1 MNILSR
7 RDRPVRA
14 VQLYEY
20 IYKLLE
26 FRNGVARLIWYSWI
40 GTLGAA
46 ILQASNLGTLGARLE
61 RRQVVPRTVAATAA
75 ALVLVVCLL
84 SPLRSN
90 LSLQRKTCCMRGKAT
105 GSCVYLK
112 GRYA

>member
-1 MNILSR
+1 MTVQCVRCNFMNI
-7 RDRPVRA
+7 
-14 VQLYEY
+14 Y
-20 IYKLLE
+20 IYIYYKLLE

-75 ALVLVVCLL
+75 AWVLVVCLL